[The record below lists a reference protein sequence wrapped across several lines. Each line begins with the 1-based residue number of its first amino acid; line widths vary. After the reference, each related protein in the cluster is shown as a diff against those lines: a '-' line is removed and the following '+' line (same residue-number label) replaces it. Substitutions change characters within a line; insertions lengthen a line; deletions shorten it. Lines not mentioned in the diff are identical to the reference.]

1 MERRGDR
8 RRRARRRVHSVG
20 INDTSP
26 NLRRRRRG
34 LRGQWANPKGRTHL
48 RVQRKAVDE
57 AASRWRS
64 APAATTRRV
73 MTSLR
78 SPRSPGIRLKSPT
91 SVRGARNLW
100 EGLIYPRFPRLSVWV
115 DRGSSLVRS
124 PVSGYLRDLRARR
137 YLSCQSVGPLAARG
151 ADTPPRAAA
160 SAAGRATAR
169 RNESHN

>member
-1 MERRGDR
+1 MSAGSARWLLLTRRLCRCCREGMERRGDR

-34 LRGQWANPKGRTHL
+34 IWGHWAHPKGRTHL

-78 SPRSPGIRLKSPT
+78 LPRSPGIRLKSPT

-100 EGLIYPRFPRLSVWV
+100 EG
-115 DRGSSLVRS
+115 RS
-124 PVSGYLRDLRARR
+124 PQDSQDFTSG
-137 YLSCQSVGPLAARG
+137 STGE
-151 ADTPPRAAA
+151 AA
-160 SAAGRATAR
+160 SYDRPYRDTSGIFAQEDTSVAKA
-169 RNESHN
+169 

>member
-1 MERRGDR
+1 MI
-8 RRRARRRVHSVG
+8 RVQ
-20 INDTSP
+20 TPSP

-34 LRGQWANPKGRTHL
+34 LPGHWANPMGRTHL

-78 SPRSPGIRLKSPT
+78 PPRSPGIRLKSPT

-115 DRGSSLVRS
+115 DRVSSLVRS

-137 YLSCQSVGPLAARG
+137 YLSCQSVGPLAPEVPIRRQGLQPVPQAG
-151 ADTPPRAAA
+151 QPPEEM
-160 SAAGRATAR
+160 SLTINSEDLTSG
-169 RNESHN
+169 